1 MSQVRK
7 SKTLFMTSLL
17 AFAPLYR
24 CLEEFIMGTETRRPL
39 AWEVLSR
46 RNTKVRSGAAEE
58 TERLSKEVQDRKFG
72 SSERMWWVN
81 H

>member
-1 MSQVRK
+1 
-7 SKTLFMTSLL
+7 
-17 AFAPLYR
+17 
-24 CLEEFIMGTETRRPL
+24 MGTETRRPL